1 MSRSRGHSVAPDLF
15 PTGRPLTVP
24 WLHPPPQELWPA
36 PVALQLQRGHVSS
49 DGSGCSLLRN
59 NALLLYGTRLYIKT
73 IISNISG
80 LIVKL

>member
-1 MSRSRGHSVAPDLF
+1 MWCGTRC
-15 PTGRPLTVP
+15 VP
-24 WLHPPPQELWPA
+24 RLCPPAQNLRL
-36 PVALQLQRGHVSS
+36 ALGASSFQQDRVSS
-49 DGSGCSLLRN
+49 HGSGSSLLRN

>member
-1 MSRSRGHSVAPDLF
+1 MAPGLF
-15 PTGRPLTVP
+15 PSGCPLAA
-24 WLHPPPQELWPA
+24 PPPQELHL
-36 PVALQLQRGHVSS
+36 ALLASPLGCVRVSS
-49 DGSGCSLLRN
+49 HGSGRSLLRN